1 MKLIHMYDVTR
12 KFFSTGFAII
22 KSKTSKRK
30 DNTTSY
36 IAGGIAAVSIP
47 SIVCAI
53 YFAARRKK
61 KKRQV
66 SQAEKKPT

>member
-1 MKLIHMYDVTR
+1 MYQVTHN
-12 KFFSTGFAII
+12 FFSSDFAII
-22 KSKTSKRK
+22 KNKTSKRK

-47 SIVCAI
+47 SIGCAI
-53 YFAARRKK
+53 YFAACRKK

-66 SQAEKKPT
+66 SQAEKKPN